1 MQQLSSCETL
11 AFYVWWVIFSLWLYP
26 NAARLISSLFTV
38 LFEHTYSQA
47 SLVLS
52 KFKGNADKKKS
63 KFFLFSDLCIIAWEE
78 KSVYWQVGMP
88 HKCVLKGKTKH
99 GKHSCNPVYYISQ
112 CICLFWSIITQKQ
125 EFKLTLN
132 IKSCKTQEI
141 KALDVHRFIYNL
153 IRTWLW
159 FLHGLRWLSQ
169 ILKPIFFFQNVKRSK
184 ITRILNNV
192 HSFKWTENSPADSSD
207 STVNII

>member
-1 MQQLSSCETL
+1 
-11 AFYVWWVIFSLWLYP
+11 
-26 NAARLISSLFTV
+26 
-38 LFEHTYSQA
+38 
-47 SLVLS
+47 
-52 KFKGNADKKKS
+52 
-63 KFFLFSDLCIIAWEE
+63 
-78 KSVYWQVGMP
+78 MP

-112 CICLFWSIITQKQ
+112 CICLFWSIIKRKQ

-141 KALDVHRFIYNL
+141 KALDVHQFIYNL

-169 ILKPIFFFQNVKRSK
+169 ILKPIFFFKMSNDLK
-184 ITRILNNV
+184 
-192 HSFKWTENSPADSSD
+192 SPASWTTC
-207 STVNII
+207 TVLSGLKILQLIAVTVRLINAYKDDIQDLACFLCVFIKMVDITYISIWVGLAACGTRTQLHTF